1 MSDEIVWQIINQ
13 QFCAFKL
20 KTTKGQNFCRNEY
33 SVSGL
38 CNRQSCPL
46 ANSRYATVRQS
57 PKGTIYLYIKTIE
70 RSHMPSKWWEKIKL
84 SQNYQKALEQ
94 IDQRLQFFPKFLIHK
109 CKQRLTRLVQVAIRM
124 RRIAAEEARL
134 GEKLVPKMAPKIKK
148 REEARERKA
157 LAAAKLERTIERE
170 LLDRLRQGAY
180 GDQPLNCNPQIW
192 KKVLNALEAE
202 GEGVRDKDHDKGIE
216 ADEEGLESAEESEVE
231 YEREEE
237 NEEDNVVEY
246 VSDFEESEDELGD
259 LEDWLGSDDEEF
271 DDEDDDDEDD
281 DDEDDDESEED
292 DEEELKK
299 KKAGDK
305 RKRGKA
311 VKPKA
316 RKRKELEIEREEADR
331 AKLLAF

>member
-20 KTTKGQNFCRNEY
+20 KTTKGNNFCRNEY

-46 ANSRYATVRQS
+46 ANSRYATIRTS

-84 SQNYQKALEQ
+84 SKNYQEALQQ
-94 IDQRLQFFPKFLIHK
+94 IESRLQYFPKFLLHK
-109 CKQRLTRLVQVAIRM
+109 CKQRLTRLVQVATRM

-134 GEKLVPKMAPKIKK
+134 GERLVPKMAPKIKH

-157 LAAAKLERTIERE
+157 LMAAKLERTIERE
-170 LLDRLRQGAY
+170 LLERLRQGAY
-180 GDQPLNCNPQIW
+180 GDMPLNCNANIW
-192 KKVLNALEAE
+192 KKVLNALETE
-202 GEGVRDKDHDKGIE
+202 GEGVRDKDMDKGVE
-216 ADEEGLESAEESEVE
+216 DEEEEAESEEELEKEV
-231 YEREEE
+231 EEE
-237 NEEDNVVEY
+237 DEEEEDGAVEY
-246 VSDFEESEDELGD
+246 VSDFDESDEELADI
-259 LEDWLGSDDEEF
+259 EDWLGSD
-271 DDEDDDDEDD
+271 EDDDQ
-281 DDEDDDESEED
+281 EDDDEEDSDGEDD
-292 DEEELKK
+292 DEEDVKK

-311 VKPKA
+311 VKPAA
-316 RKRKELEIEREEADR
+316 RKRKELEVERETER

>member
-20 KTTKGQNFCRNEY
+20 KTTKGNNFCRNEY
-33 SVSGL
+33 NVSGL

-46 ANSRYATVRQS
+46 ANSRYASVRTS

-84 SQNYQKALEQ
+84 SKNYQQALQQ
-94 IDQRLQFFPKFLIHK
+94 IEERLQYFPKFLIHK
-109 CKQRLTRLVQVAIRM
+109 CKQRLTRLVQVATRM

-134 GEKLVPKMAPKIKK
+134 GEKLVPKMAPKIKH

-170 LLDRLRQGAY
+170 LLERLRQGAY
-180 GDQPLNCNPQIW
+180 GDQPLNCNANIW

-202 GEGVRDKDHDKGIE
+202 GEGVRDKDMDKGIE
-216 ADEEGLESAEESEVE
+216 TDEDESEKELERELVEEDEE
-231 YEREEE
+231 
-237 NEEDNVVEY
+237 EDGAVEY
-246 VSDFEESEDELGD
+246 VSDFEESDDEELAD
-259 LEDWLGSDDEEF
+259 IEDWLGSEDD
-271 DDEDDDDEDD
+271 DDDDDEDD
-281 DDEDDDESEED
+281 DDDDEDSAED
-292 DEEELKK
+292 DEKDVNKK
-299 KKAGDK
+299 SKTGDK
-305 RKRGKA
+305 RKRGRA

-316 RKRKELEIEREEADR
+316 RKRKEIEVERETDR

>member
-20 KTTKGQNFCRNEY
+20 KTNKGNNFCRNEY

-46 ANSRYATVRQS
+46 ANSRYATVRTS

-84 SQNYQKALEQ
+84 SKNYQEALAQ
-94 IDQRLQFFPKFLIHK
+94 IESRLQFFPKFLIHK
-109 CKQRLTRLVQVAIRM
+109 CKQRLTRLVQVAARM

-134 GEKLVPKMAPKIKK
+134 GERLVPKMAPKIKH

-170 LLDRLRQGAY
+170 LLERLRQGAY
-180 GDQPLNCNPQIW
+180 GDMPLNCNANIW

-202 GEGVRDKDHDKGIE
+202 GEGVRDKDMDKGIE
-216 ADEEGLESAEESEVE
+216 EDGEEGESEAELEKEAEEEDEE
-231 YEREEE
+231 
-237 NEEDNVVEY
+237 EEDGAVEY
-246 VSDFEESEDELGD
+246 VSDFDESDDEELADI
-259 LEDWLGSDDEEF
+259 EDWLGSDE
-271 DDEDDDDEDD
+271 DDAEDDDDDGDDDDEDSE
-281 DDEDDDESEED
+281 EDDDEEEV
-292 DEEELKK
+292 KK

-305 RKRGKA
+305 RKRGRA
-311 VKPKA
+311 VKPAA
-316 RKRKELEIEREEADR
+316 RKRKEIEVERETER

>member
-20 KTTKGQNFCRNEY
+20 KTTKGNNFCRNEY

-46 ANSRYATVRQS
+46 ANSRYATVRTS
-57 PKGTIYLYIKTIE
+57 PKGTIYLYIRTIE
-70 RSHMPSKWWEKIKL
+70 RSHMPAKWWEKIKL
-84 SQNYQKALEQ
+84 SKNYQEALQQ
-94 IDQRLQFFPKFLIHK
+94 IEQRLQYFPKFLLHK
-109 CKQRLTRLVQVAIRM
+109 CKQRLTRLVQVAARM

-134 GEKLVPKMAPKIKK
+134 GEKLVPKMAPKIKH

-180 GDQPLNCNPQIW
+180 GDQPLNCNLNIW

-202 GEGVRDKDHDKGIE
+202 GQGVRDKDMDKGIE
-216 ADEEGLESAEESEVE
+216 DEMEEESEE
-231 YEREEE
+231 EAEEE
-237 NEEDNVVEY
+237 LEKEGLKEEDDSEAGAVEY
-246 VSDFEESEDELGD
+246 VSDFDESDEELADI
-259 LEDWLGSDDEEF
+259 EDWLASE
-271 DDEDDDDEDD
+271 DDDEDD
-281 DDEDDDESEED
+281 EDDEEDDDEEEDSEED
-292 DEEELKK
+292 DEKVLKK
-299 KKAGDK
+299 KAKAGDK
-305 RKRGKA
+305 RKRGRA

-316 RKRKELEIEREEADR
+316 RKRKEMEVERER
-331 AKLLAF
+331 ARVLDF

>member
-20 KTTKGQNFCRNEY
+20 KTNKGNNFCRNEY

-46 ANSRYATVRQS
+46 ANSRYATVRTS

-84 SQNYQKALEQ
+84 SKNYQEALAQ
-94 IDQRLQFFPKFLIHK
+94 IESRLQFFPKFLIHK
-109 CKQRLTRLVQVAIRM
+109 CKQRLTRLVQVAARM

-134 GEKLVPKMAPKIKK
+134 GERLVPKMAPKIKH

-170 LLDRLRQGAY
+170 LLERLRQGAY
-180 GDQPLNCNPQIW
+180 GDMPLNCNANIW

-202 GEGVRDKDHDKGIE
+202 GEGVRDKDMDKGIE
-216 ADEEGLESAEESEVE
+216 EEGEEEGESEAELEKEVEEEDEE
-231 YEREEE
+231 
-237 NEEDNVVEY
+237 EEDGAVEY
-246 VSDFEESEDELGD
+246 VSDFDESDDEELADI
-259 LEDWLGSDDEEF
+259 EDWLGSDE
-271 DDEDDDDEDD
+271 DDAEDDDDDDDDDDDED
-281 DDEDDDESEED
+281 SEED
-292 DEEELKK
+292 DEEEVKK

-305 RKRGKA
+305 RKRGRA
-311 VKPKA
+311 VKPAA
-316 RKRKELEIEREEADR
+316 RKRKEIEVERETER

>member
-20 KTTKGQNFCRNEY
+20 KTTKGNNFCRNEY

-46 ANSRYATVRQS
+46 ANSRYATVRTS

-84 SQNYQKALEQ
+84 SKNYQEALEQ
-94 IDQRLQFFPKFLIHK
+94 IESRLQYFPKFLQHK
-109 CKQRLTRLVQVAIRM
+109 CKQRLTRLVQVAARM

-134 GEKLVPKMAPKIKK
+134 GERLVPKMAPKIKH

-170 LLDRLRQGAY
+170 LLERLRQGAY
-180 GDQPLNCNPQIW
+180 GDMPLNCNANIW
-192 KKVLNALEAE
+192 KKVLNALETE
-202 GEGVRDKDHDKGIE
+202 GEGVRDKDMDKGIE
-216 ADEEGLESAEESEVE
+216 EDEEEGESEAELEKEAEEEDEEEEDGAVE
-231 YEREEE
+231 YI
-237 NEEDNVVEY
+237 
-246 VSDFEESEDELGD
+246 SDFDESDDEELADI
-259 LEDWLGSDDEEF
+259 EDWLGSD
-271 DDEDDDDEDD
+271 EDDDNEEADDEEDD
-281 DDEDDDESEED
+281 SEED
-292 DEEELKK
+292 DEEEVKK

-305 RKRGKA
+305 RKRGRA
-311 VKPKA
+311 VKPAA
-316 RKRKELEIEREEADR
+316 RKRKELEVERETER

>member
-20 KTTKGQNFCRNEY
+20 KTTKGNNFCRNEY

-46 ANSRYATVRQS
+46 ANSRYATVRTS

-84 SQNYQKALEQ
+84 SKNYQEALAQ
-94 IDQRLQFFPKFLIHK
+94 IESRLQYFPKFLQHK
-109 CKQRLTRLVQVAIRM
+109 CKQRLTRLVQVAARM

-134 GEKLVPKMAPKIKK
+134 GERLVPKMAPKIKH

-170 LLDRLRQGAY
+170 LLERLRQGAY
-180 GDQPLNCNPQIW
+180 GDMPLNCNANIW
-192 KKVLNALEAE
+192 KKVLNALETE
-202 GEGVRDKDHDKGIE
+202 GEGVRDKDMDKGIE
-216 ADEEGLESAEESEVE
+216 EDEEEGESEAELEKEVEEEDEEEEDGAVE
-231 YEREEE
+231 YI
-237 NEEDNVVEY
+237 
-246 VSDFEESEDELGD
+246 SDFDESDDEELADI
-259 LEDWLGSDDEEF
+259 EDWLGSD
-271 DDEDDDDEDD
+271 EDDDNEDD
-281 DDEDDDESEED
+281 EEEEDDSEED
-292 DEEELKK
+292 DEEEVKK
-299 KKAGDK
+299 NKAGDK
-305 RKRGKA
+305 RKRGRA
-311 VKPKA
+311 VKPAA
-316 RKRKELEIEREEADR
+316 RKRKELEVERETER